1 MREMKVNIEEYAEIL
16 LTTKCPCCGK
26 KLAMK
31 IYQKMYPGQT
41 KRCYGPNNIKAFLV
55 EDE

>member
-1 MREMKVNIEEYAEIL
+1 MEKMKVNIDEYAEIL
-16 LTTKCPCCGK
+16 LMTKCPCCGK

-31 IYQKMYPGQT
+31 IYQKMSPGQT